1 MLLSANQVS
10 LKDISMLFSALYVF
24 IGQYVVDMSSDTLAR
39 GTDFSHQYCAPS
51 VLISIA
57 RVNSDY
63 ANALQ
68 VQFIMFFFINC
79 W

>member
-1 MLLSANQVS
+1 
-10 LKDISMLFSALYVF
+10 MLFSALYVF

-39 GTDFSHQYCAPS
+39 GTDFYHQYRTPS
-51 VLISIA
+51 VLVSIA

-68 VQFIMFFFINC
+68 VQLFGCMFFFSQIVGRA
-79 W
+79 